1 MYIYLNYEYIL
12 WYLTN
17 DFGIYLR
24 KYKNQ
29 SFTIKGEFT
38 LDGTKLSVLK
48 SNITKNND
56 NSKEA
61 LKLLRNL
68 TFSQAKLLMKL
79 REVIGKPFGSLWQ
92 TKWDCVHALK
102 TYVQHIYIVCSL
114 YSYVYA

>member
-1 MYIYLNYEYIL
+1 M
-12 WYLTN
+12 TN

-61 LKLLRNL
+61 LKLLGNL

-79 REVIGKPFGSLWQ
+79 RI
-92 TKWDCVHALK
+92 
-102 TYVQHIYIVCSL
+102 
-114 YSYVYA
+114 